1 MRYQRQGHV
10 RAAKQIQEFARP
22 RCARLSWKLCAT
34 LVALSVLA
42 GPAETTWDTLRHLSK
57 HHVYTVLSR
66 NGACLTG
73 AFVAADDKE
82 IVLDLAQQGEH
93 GLSRSDILRISLGET
108 ADIHSA
114 VYSARSSWADLIA
127 LQTPPYYSDLM
138 VITSDNRE
146 FKGPLLGVSQDQ
158 LTLYVDNREMRF
170 SKEYVDRV
178 FLTSTKPSV
187 ERPGAHRS
195 IKLPKKGNSQ
205 TQPVPLYEVTE
216 REDDSPLE
224 CPPDYRRQ

>member
-1 MRYQRQGHV
+1 
-10 RAAKQIQEFARP
+10 
-22 RCARLSWKLCAT
+22 
-34 LVALSVLA
+34 VALSVSA
-42 GPAETTWDTLRHLSK
+42 GPAETSWDTLRHLSK
-57 HHVYTVLSR
+57 HHAYTVLSR
-66 NGACLTG
+66 NGACFTG
-73 AFVAADDKE
+73 TFVSADDKG
-82 IVLDLAQQGEH
+82 IVLDLPKQGEH
-93 GLSRSDILRISLGET
+93 GLLRPDVLRISLGET
-108 ADIHSA
+108 ADIHTA

-146 FKGPLLGVSQDQ
+146 FKGPLLGVSPEQ
-158 LTLYVDNREMRF
+158 LTLFVDNREMRF

-178 FLTSTKPSV
+178 FLTSTKPSG
-187 ERPGAHRS
+187 ERPGAHKG

-224 CPPDYRRQ
+224 CSPDYRRQ

>member
-1 MRYQRQGHV
+1 MRY
-10 RAAKQIQEFARP
+10 K
-22 RCARLSWKLCAT
+22 LSAI

-42 GPAETTWDTLRHLSK
+42 GPPESSWDVLRHLPK

-66 NGACLTG
+66 NGVCVTG
-73 AFVAADDKE
+73 AFVSVDDNE
-82 IVLDLAQQGEH
+82 IVLDLPQQGEH
-93 GLSRSDILRISLGET
+93 SLRRPDILRISLGET
-108 ADIHSA
+108 ADIHAA

-146 FKGPLLGVSQDQ
+146 FKGPLLGVSPDQ
-158 LTLYVDNREMRF
+158 LTLFVDNREMRF

-178 FLTSTKPSV
+178 FLTGTKPSV
-187 ERPGAHRS
+187 ERPGARRG